1 MMPTKKDIQGHG
13 DRPEVQMGTLWVTAS
28 WIGAVL
34 SLRMGFMVYEALPEA
49 RIFLLGALGLGVVI
63 GLVLWCK
70 HCQHKSPKAS
80 RSRQEN

>member
-1 MMPTKKDIQGHG
+1 MMPTNKDIQGHR

-34 SLRMGFMVYEALPEA
+34 SLRMGFMVYEASTEA

-63 GLVLWCK
+63 GLVLWFK
-70 HCQHKSPKAS
+70 HC
-80 RSRQEN
+80 